1 MRNETSPL
9 FRMESIMNTFALD
22 RLWSVGRRPLCGS
35 KAARSIA
42 LLSVLALVA
51 VAVNLTIIVV
61 ASQ

>member
-1 MRNETSPL
+1 
-9 FRMESIMNTFALD
+9 MNTFALD